1 MRPAA
6 EPASVT
12 LIIQKIGY
20 DDNPLGRP
28 YQVEKYEDFASKP
41 FEELLLMVTDV
52 KIMLAFNVLSHLN
65 SYYLW
70 YRLAYPSPTYS

>member
-1 MRPAA
+1 MYKTRPAA

-20 DDNPLGRP
+20 DDNPLGHP

-41 FEELLLMVTDV
+41 YEELWDY
-52 KIMLAFNVLSHLN
+52 LSTHKYKLDR
-65 SYYLW
+65 SYNDNLEG
-70 YRLAYPSPTYS
+70 SHIK

>member
-41 FEELLLMVTDV
+41 FAPFALESDGWLEEQHIHAVWRGYWH
-52 KIMLAFNVLSHLN
+52 FEH
-65 SYYLW
+65 
-70 YRLAYPSPTYS
+70 